1 MNIEKRLDPWMNL
14 CHLYLAAVLKR
25 EVDEAREAKEQK
37 RQESARLAQEL
48 RCVEERNRWKSVCLS
63 RFRSA
68 RPDLELA
75 FQFPHLTAMRVR
87 IIFVRQFLFN
97 ILFNSSLYD

>member
-1 MNIEKRLDPWMNL
+1 MNVEKRLDPWMNL

-25 EVDEAREAKEQK
+25 EVDEAREAKEQR

-68 RPDLELA
+68 RPEQRRLQSRGPDSRTCVL
-75 FQFPHLTAMRVR
+75 VY
-87 IIFVRQFLFN
+87 V
-97 ILFNSSLYD
+97 

>member
-1 MNIEKRLDPWMNL
+1 MNL

-63 RFRSA
+63 RF
-68 RPDLELA
+68 
-75 FQFPHLTAMRVR
+75 
-87 IIFVRQFLFN
+87 
-97 ILFNSSLYD
+97 